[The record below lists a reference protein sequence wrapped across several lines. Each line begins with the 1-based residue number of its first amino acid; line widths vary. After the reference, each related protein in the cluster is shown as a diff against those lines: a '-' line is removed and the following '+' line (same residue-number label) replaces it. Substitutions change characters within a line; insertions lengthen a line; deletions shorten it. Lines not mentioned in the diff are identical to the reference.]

1 MKFKELREK
10 FNKLNEGYSKNLT
23 DKDVDAQFKKF
34 ADWEG
39 GAKAFFGDLDKARA
53 EIKQDYSPAN
63 SARPTVWTALSY
75 PVRDGDY
82 YFAFISKNEK
92 ENMKYNEILNDFMKD
107 VKKNGTDLVPAK
119 KIGPDELYQAV
130 GQYLEGEK
138 VGNRK
143 PVKFPRSLGFGDTM
157 TREEIW
163 GAAMHMYGKLSE
175 DNINERGK
183 TFFTK
188 AGIKVGKRMKAP
200 RFESVKEAKEMS
212 RKDLMRKFGN
222 EYKKALRG
230 NSLDMSDKA
239 EEALVQYIYDNH
251 PEEIRTD
258 DPDEWLEWLDD
269 NLEDFVKG
277 RGY

>member
-1 MKFKELREK
+1 MNFKELREK

-34 ADWEG
+34 KDWEG

-107 VKKNGTDLVPAK
+107 VKKNGIDKSTPAK
-119 KIGPDELYQAV
+119 SVGPDEMYNAV
-130 GQYLEGEK
+130 GKYMEGEQ
-138 VGNRK
+138 VGDRK

-163 GAAMHMYGKLSE
+163 GAAQHMYGKISE
-175 DNINERGK
+175 DNLNERGK
-183 TFFTK
+183 VLFTK
-188 AGIKVGKRMKAP
+188 AGVKVGKRMKAP
-200 RFESVKEAKEMS
+200 RFEAYGKSMNRKEI
-212 RKDLMRKFGN
+212 MRKHGN
-222 EYKKALRG
+222 EFKKALRTG
-230 NSLDMSDKA
+230 NLELSDKA
-239 EEALVQYIYDNH
+239 EGDLIQYIMDNH

-258 DPDEWLEWLDD
+258 DPDEWIEWLDD